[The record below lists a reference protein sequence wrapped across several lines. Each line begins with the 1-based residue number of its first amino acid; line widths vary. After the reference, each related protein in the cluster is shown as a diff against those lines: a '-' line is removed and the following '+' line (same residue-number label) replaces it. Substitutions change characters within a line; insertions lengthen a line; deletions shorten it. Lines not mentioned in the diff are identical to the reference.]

1 MRLIQDEIARL
12 ESIQADGNPQTDFG
26 AFWQT
31 AVARV
36 NDADPG
42 LEATDTDYVV
52 PGIAVRDIRFRG
64 LDGTSV
70 MGWFLR
76 PAGVNRP
83 LPVIVV
89 FHGGNWHRGRPLDFA
104 PWMMA
109 GFAVLTMDFR
119 QQGGRTGSS
128 TAMEMF
134 GVNHWIIMNIETPRE
149 FYLYHAWTDA
159 LMGLRVA
166 RSMPEV
172 DADRSVVFGDSQGGG
187 VALIMAALDPQ
198 VRLCVA
204 NMPSFCWWEKRVQT
218 RTACANMI
226 ADYISRNLDQMATVF
241 RTLSYF
247 DVINFV
253 DRIRC
258 PVICSCGLEDVSTPP
273 ACVYAAYNNI
283 RSEKEMINCP
293 FTGHDVPCWVRER
306 EMAWIL
312 RKLRP
317 S

>member
-1 MRLIQDEIARL
+1 MRLVQEEIARL
-12 ESIQADGNPQTDFG
+12 ESLQVEGNPQPDFG

-42 LEATDTDYVV
+42 LEATDMDYVV
-52 PGIAVRDIRFRG
+52 PGMVVRDIRFRG
-64 LDGTSV
+64 LDGTPV
-70 MGWFLR
+70 AGWYLR
-76 PAGVNRP
+76 PAGADRS
-83 LPVIVV
+83 LPVIVI
-89 FHGGNWHRGRPLDFA
+89 FHGGNGHRGRPLDYA

-109 GFAVLTMDFR
+109 GFAVLSMDFR
-119 QQGGRTGSS
+119 QQGGRTGSN
-128 TAMEMF
+128 TAMDMF
-134 GVNHWIIMNIETPRE
+134 GVNHWITMNIETPRE
-149 FYLYHAWTDA
+149 YYLYHAWTDA
-159 LMGLRVA
+159 LIGLRVA
-166 RSMPEV
+166 RNMPEV
-172 DADRSVVFGDSQGGG
+172 DADRSVVLGGSQGGG
-187 VALIMAALDPQ
+187 VALVMASLDPQ

-204 NMPSFCWWEKRVQT
+204 NVPSFCWWEKRVQT
-218 RTACANMI
+218 RTACANTI
-226 ADYISRNLDQMATVF
+226 ADYIYRNPDQMATVF

-258 PVICSCGLEDVSTPP
+258 PVICSCGLEDASTPP

-293 FTGHDVPCWVRER
+293 FTGHDVPWWVRER

-312 RKLRP
+312 GKL
-317 S
+317 